1 MLQTLLWAASEIV
14 PEDSRKSRLP
24 NIYRLEL
31 ALPRTRVKVMLTREN
46 ESSPTSLSSVN
57 REITS
62 YDWVKI
68 NESMQR
74 NIPLQIWDSKDN
86 DFFFHKQDDDLLKA
100 KFQSQYCFWKTY
112 RLLIPY
118 DLEQRNKELS
128 SESRYIC
135 FILNQNVNIFKCPM

>member
-14 PEDSRKSRLP
+14 PEDSRKSRLQ

-57 REITS
+57 REIMS

-68 NESMQR
+68 NESMHS
-74 NIPLQIWDSKDN
+74 NIPLQI
-86 DFFFHKQDDDLLKA
+86 
-100 KFQSQYCFWKTY
+100 
-112 RLLIPY
+112 
-118 DLEQRNKELS
+118 
-128 SESRYIC
+128 
-135 FILNQNVNIFKCPM
+135 